1 MTQTPTPSVTPPR
14 GGDVPEHGITQ
25 GDTAATLA
33 GEPQAA
39 SSDNAL
45 WPVAVVVVL
54 VAVAVQLMSYA
65 FPPYIVPPV
74 PEIVVALGEVFA
86 EYGSDMVDSIIR
98 FVIAIL
104 AAMFGG
110 WIIGLLMSL
119 QRTIGRLGEAFFR
132 LVLATPAL
140 SIMVFA
146 VLWFRGIE
154 LRIFFVAFTLAVPF
168 YVIAV
173 YEAVKGLDRGLVDAV
188 QQFRPTRWQM
198 LRLVLIP
205 YTVSHLILTTK
216 SIASFTLRI
225 IVFAE
230 VIAATSG
237 VGSAIVEAQANFRT
251 DRIFAWTVI
260 LVAFSFVMLATVD
273 RLERALLK
281 WRPENSIG

>member
-1 MTQTPTPSVTPPR
+1 M
-14 GGDVPEHGITQ
+14 
-25 GDTAATLA
+25 
-33 GEPQAA
+33 
-39 SSDNAL
+39 
-45 WPVAVVVVL
+45 WPVAAVVALMTVG
-54 VAVAVQLMSYA
+54 VQVMSYV
-65 FPPYIVPPV
+65 FPPYIVPSV
-74 PEIVVALGEVFA
+74 AEIVVSLGEIFA
-86 EYGSDMVDSIIR
+86 EYGNDMVDSLIR
-98 FVIAIL
+98 FTVAIFV
-104 AAMFGG
+104 AMFGG
-110 WIIGLLMSL
+110 WLISLLMSL

-173 YEAVKGLDRGLVDAV
+173 YEAVKSLDSGLVDAV

-205 YTVSHLILTTK
+205 YTVAHLIMTTK

-251 DRIFAWTVI
+251 DRIFAWTVV
-260 LVAFSFVMLATVD
+260 LVAFSFVMLAMVD
-273 RLERALLK
+273 RMERVILK

>member
-1 MTQTPTPSVTPPR
+1 MTQTPTPSVTPR
-14 GGDVPEHGITQ
+14 GGDVDEHGITH
-25 GDTAATLA
+25 GGSAATLA
-33 GEPQAA
+33 GEPQAT

-45 WPVAVVVVL
+45 WPVAIVVVL
-54 VAVAVQLMSYA
+54 VVVAVQLMSYA
-65 FPPYIVPPV
+65 FPPYIIPPV
-74 PEIVVALGEVFA
+74 PDIVVSLGEVFA

-98 FVIAIL
+98 FVIAIVS
-104 AAMFGG
+104 AMFGG

-205 YTVSHLILTTK
+205 YTVSHLVLTTK

-273 RLERALLK
+273 RLERVLLK

>member
-1 MTQTPTPSVTPPR
+1 MNQTSTPSVAR
-14 GGDVPEHGITQ
+14 QSGGDSPEHAP
-25 GDTAATLA
+25 DPSLSAATLA
-33 GEPQAA
+33 GEPSPTSAG
-39 SSDNAL
+39 SGV
-45 WPVAVVVVL
+45 WPVIAVVAL
-54 VAVAVQLMSYA
+54 MTVAVQAMSYV

-74 PEIVVALGEVFA
+74 PEIMNSLVEIFS

-98 FVIAIL
+98 FAVAIL
-104 AAMFGG
+104 AAMLGG
-110 WIIGLLMSL
+110 WLIGLLMSL

-205 YTVSHLILTTK
+205 YTVSHLIMTTK

-251 DRIFAWTVI
+251 DRIFAWTVV

-273 RLERALLK
+273 RLERVLLR